1 MLYGS
6 VCSGVEAATLS
17 WHGLGWQPQFF
28 SEIEPFCCRL
38 LKHRFASVP
47 NFGDL
52 TKYTEWPDVK
62 IDLLVGGTPCQ
73 AFSVAGLRQGLADP
87 RGNLA
92 LVFLGL
98 LDKYRPRWVVWE
110 NVPGVL
116 SSSGGR
122 DFGAFLGALA
132 ELGYGFSYRVLDAQ
146 HFGVPQR
153 RRRVFVVGHLGNWRR
168 AAAVL
173 LERPSVRRGTATS
186 GGDVSTAT
194 NSSVEE
200 SDPIAFNWM
209 EARCFRAGPI
219 ANPLRAQQT
228 EAVLFKRPRRLTPL
242 ECERLQGMPDSWTL
256 IPDAKDAHRYKAIGN
271 SMAVPVMRWI
281 GEGIAAVNLE

>member
-1 MLYGS
+1 L
-6 VCSGVEAATLS
+6 A
-17 WHGLGWQPQFF
+17 WHRLGWQPQFF

-38 LKHRFASVP
+38 LQHHFPSVP
-47 NFGDL
+47 NLGDL
-52 TKYTEWPDVK
+52 TKFKDWSDDIK
-62 IDLLVGGTPCQ
+62 LDLLVGGTPCQ

-132 ELGYGFSYRVLDAQ
+132 ELGYGFCYRVLNAQ

-153 RRRVFVVGHLGNWRR
+153 RRRVFVVGHFGDWRR

-173 LERPSVRRGTATS
+173 FERPSVRGDSTT
-186 GGDVSTAT
+186 GGRALPAASS
-194 NSSVEE
+194 SSVGE

-209 EARCFRAGPI
+209 EARCFHAGPVT
-219 ANPLRAQQT
+219 NPLRAKHI
-228 EAVLFKRPRRLTPL
+228 EAVFSDRPRRFTPR
-242 ECERLQGMPDSWTL
+242 ECERLQGMPDDWTL
-256 IPDAKDAHRYKAIGN
+256 IPGASNTARYKAIGN

-281 GEGIAAVNLE
+281 GEGIAAVETLP

>member
-1 MLYGS
+1 MTSRLRYGS
-6 VCSGVEAATLS
+6 VCSGVEAATLA

-38 LKHRFASVP
+38 LQHRFPSVP
-47 NFGDL
+47 NLGDL
-52 TKYTEWPDVK
+52 TKFKDWSDDIK
-62 IDLLVGGTPCQ
+62 LDLLVGGTPCQ

-98 LDKYRPRWVVWE
+98 LDKYQPRWVVWE

-116 SSSGGR
+116 SSSNGR

-132 ELGYGFSYRVLDAQ
+132 ELGYGFTYRVLDAQ

-173 LERPSVRRGTATS
+173 LERPCVRGDSSTKSKRQCSVVGTLCASDYKGPCRQSVNENKFLSDSRG
-186 GGDVSTAT
+186 VRQYLP
-194 NSSVEE
+194 VE
-200 SDPIAFNWM
+200 
-209 EARCFRAGPI
+209 G
-219 ANPLRAQQT
+219 
-228 EAVLFKRPRRLTPL
+228 
-242 ECERLQGMPDSWTL
+242 ERLQGMPDDWTL
-256 IPDAKDAHRYKAIGN
+256 IPSAKDTARYKAIGN

-281 GEGIAAVNLE
+281 GEGIVAVEALP